1 MFLISSCFSPGVK
14 ITHTCMNCGILKA
27 SQQKDVDLFPA
38 VFPCLAPRL
47 HVASWASPVA
57 QLIKNPPAMRETWF
71 GPWVGKTPWRRERLP
86 TPVFLAWRIPMDRGA
101 WQAIVHGIAKNQ
113 TRLSDS
119 TAKYNVQGNS
129 HKTIIWLFNRNF
141 AGQKIGMLDAN

>member
-1 MFLISSCFSPGVK
+1 MAKIKNKKRILLIKSSREKQLVLYKGE
-14 ITHTCMNCGILKA
+14 A
-27 SQQKDVDLFPA
+27 SL
-38 VFPCLAPRL
+38 
-47 HVASWASPVA
+47 VA
-57 QLIKNPPAMRETWF
+57 QLVKNLPAYRRPGF

-86 TPVFLAWRIPMDRGA
+86 TPVFLVWRIPMDRGA
-101 WQAIVHGIAKNQ
+101 WQAMVHGIAKSQ

>member
-1 MFLISSCFSPGVK
+1 MAKIKNKKRILLIKSSREKQLVLYKGE
-14 ITHTCMNCGILKA
+14 A
-27 SQQKDVDLFPA
+27 SL
-38 VFPCLAPRL
+38 
-47 HVASWASPVA
+47 VA
-57 QLIKNPPAMRETWF
+57 QLVKNLPACRRPGF

-86 TPVFLAWRIPMDRGA
+86 TPVFLVWRIPMDRGA
-101 WQAIVHGIAKNQ
+101 WQAMVHGIAKSQ